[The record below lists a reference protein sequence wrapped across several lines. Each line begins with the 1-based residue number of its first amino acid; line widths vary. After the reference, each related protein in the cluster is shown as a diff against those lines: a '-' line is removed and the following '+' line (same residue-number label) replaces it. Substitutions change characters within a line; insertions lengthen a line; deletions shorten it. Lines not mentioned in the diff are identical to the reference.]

1 MPENGDSGK
10 VAVVTGGSRG
20 IGRSIALELAR
31 AGYDLA
37 IHYRNSEAEAHT
49 LAEEVKALSREAFL
63 VQGDVAK
70 FADAKRFA
78 EATLQHWPELHL
90 LVNNAGLTRDT
101 PLAFMTENDWT
112 EVIGTNLTGVFN
124 VTRAFIY
131 QFLRQRHGAIINITT
146 MVAHVGEPSMSLYGS
161 TKAAPAIEY
170 TRSAAPPYSSTGKI
184 GPRRQASSSV
194 ARSGSLK
201 RLKTEDLSGSTKV
214 EPGRRCSAASRSG
227 LKGAKGCEAQFP
239 FPAFMRARVY
249 ARA

>member
-131 QFLRQRHGAIINITT
+131 QFLRQRHGAIINIT
-146 MVAHVGEPSMSLYGS
+146 
-161 TKAAPAIEY
+161 
-170 TRSAAPPYSSTGKI
+170 
-184 GPRRQASSSV
+184 SV
-194 ARSGSLK
+194 AGLVGSSGQTNYCASKAGIIGFSRALARETAGYGITVNCVAPGYIETAMLEAIPAVK
-201 RLKTEDLSGSTKV
+201 RKNAAQRVPMKRFGQPAEVAKLVAFLASD
-214 EPGRRCSAASRSG
+214 AASYITGQVYGVDGG
-227 LKGAKGCEAQFP
+227 LIS
-239 FPAFMRARVY
+239 
-249 ARA
+249 